1 MDEERIINIINQ
13 RVEIENGKKTISFEK
28 LDDIFSKKLS
38 DEEINN
44 LYSLLEKEHIEI
56 ITGVDESS
64 EFSALEDNSIQITDS
79 TKEYLN
85 EIGKIKL
92 LSPEEEFV
100 LFKKA
105 EKGDEKAKKKLIE
118 SNLRLVVSIA
128 KKYARGNLSFL
139 DLIQEGNI
147 GLMKAVEKFDVSK
160 GYKFSTY
167 ATWWIRQTIT
177 RSIVDKTKI
186 IRLPVHYSELINKY
200 KRYNKLYEQKY
211 NKEPSKAEIASYLNI
226 TVDQVEDII
235 KHTMDVIS
243 LDKKLGDDESCTISE
258 LIPDEN
264 AFIEGNVED
273 KMLSKNFEDLLKE
286 VVYKKENDRRDE
298 VIISLELRNKS
309 DLETLFGIKGLITN
323 VYGYNY
329 PKKIKERYPYINF
342 ENGPEKYVVFDEVK
356 KEEYE
361 FKNLEDLLSYDDLV
375 ISVYG
380 YNDLSESFKANYPN
394 VIFKQSDEKKVYVDH
409 KRKLEIILVSRINE
423 EKTLQELGNIFGIT
437 RERIRQIY
445 GRMLKQLEEKIKR
458 GKTMIEKD
466 VYKKEKLRKEIT
478 ECLQETEKI
487 VNKYG
492 VRLTLK
498 EITASKILESRYFDL
513 KNRIGSIY
521 GKISRIKHSCEMK
534 LSKKKDVTKEEL
546 LIIFN
551 NIKEELKDDKDYFY
565 KIEKRISKLKESRTD
580 SGELKELFAL
590 ESSYRKKISSID
602 QKILDLLIS
611 SISLLPDKYIINIDN
626 LDKYVYVPIYFIM
639 GEKEREIT
647 PYSKILSSLDDE
659 EIIRLEDLRIK
670 ISHMYNKQSYEDIEK
685 VIKEQP
691 LIKEDEQIMRII
703 KKIKDTGF
711 SISEFTKLKAYIN
724 IDDGQK
730 YGETISKNR

>member
-128 KKYARGNLSFL
+128 KKFARGNLSFL

-177 RSIVDKTKI
+177 RSIADKTKI

-521 GKISRIKHSCEMK
+521 GKISRIRHSCEMK

-580 SGELKELFAL
+580 SGELKKLFAL

-639 GEKEREIT
+639 GEKEREIM

-724 IDDGQK
+724 IDNGQK

>member
-521 GKISRIKHSCEMK
+521 GKISRIRHSCEMK

-639 GEKEREIT
+639 GEKEREIM
-647 PYSKILSSLDDE
+647 PYSKILNSLDDE

>member
-309 DLETLFGIKGLITN
+309 DLETLFVIKGLITN

-602 QKILDLLIS
+602 QKVLDLLIS
-611 SISLLPDKYIINIDN
+611 SISLLPDKYIINIDD

-639 GEKEREIT
+639 SENERKIT
-647 PYSKILSSLDDE
+647 PYSKILSFLDDE

>member
-13 RVEIENGKKTISFEK
+13 RVEIENGKKTITFEK

-177 RSIVDKTKI
+177 RSIADKTKI

-521 GKISRIKHSCEMK
+521 GKISRIRHSCEMK

-639 GEKEREIT
+639 GEKEREIM

>member
-177 RSIVDKTKI
+177 RSIADKTKI

-211 NKEPSKAEIASYLNI
+211 NKEPSKSEIASYLNI

-521 GKISRIKHSCEMK
+521 GKISRIRHSCEMK

-639 GEKEREIT
+639 GEKEREIM

>member
-147 GLMKAVEKFDVSK
+147 GLMKAVKKFDVSK

-521 GKISRIKHSCEMK
+521 GKISRIRHSCEMK

-639 GEKEREIT
+639 GEKEREIM

>member
-28 LDDIFSKKLS
+28 LDDIFSKKLT

-177 RSIVDKTKI
+177 RSIADKTKI

-521 GKISRIKHSCEMK
+521 GKISRIRHSCEMK

-580 SGELKELFAL
+580 SGELKKLFAL

-639 GEKEREIT
+639 GEKEREIM

-724 IDDGQK
+724 IDNGQK

>member
-44 LYSLLEKEHIEI
+44 LYSLLEKEHIKI

-147 GLMKAVEKFDVSK
+147 GLMKSVEKFDVSK

-177 RSIVDKTKI
+177 RSIADKTKI

-380 YNDLSESFKANYPN
+380 YNDLSESFKTNYPN

-521 GKISRIKHSCEMK
+521 GKISRIRHSCEMK

-639 GEKEREIT
+639 GEKEREIM

-724 IDDGQK
+724 IDNGQK

>member
-394 VIFKQSDEKKVYVDH
+394 VIFNQSYEKKVYVDH

-521 GKISRIKHSCEMK
+521 GKISRIRHSCEMK

-602 QKILDLLIS
+602 QKVLDLLIS
-611 SISLLPDKYIINIDN
+611 SISLLPDKYIINIDD

-639 GEKEREIT
+639 SENERKIT
-647 PYSKILSSLDDE
+647 PYSKILSFLDDE

>member
-177 RSIVDKTKI
+177 RSIADKTKI

-521 GKISRIKHSCEMK
+521 GKISRIRHSCEMK

-639 GEKEREIT
+639 GEKEREIM

-724 IDDGQK
+724 IDNGQK

>member
-177 RSIVDKTKI
+177 RSIADKTKI

-200 KRYNKLYEQKY
+200 KRYNKLFEQKY

-309 DLETLFGIKGLITN
+309 DLETLFGIRGLITN

-361 FKNLEDLLSYDDLV
+361 LKNLEDLLSYDDLV

-394 VIFKQSDEKKVYVDH
+394 VIFKQSDVKKVYVDH

-478 ECLQETEKI
+478 ECLEETEKI

-521 GKISRIKHSCEMK
+521 GKISRIRHSCEMK

-546 LIIFN
+546 LTIFN
-551 NIKEELKDDKDYFY
+551 NIKEESKDDKDYFY

-602 QKILDLLIS
+602 QKVLDLLIS
-611 SISLLPDKYIINIDN
+611 SISLLPDKYIINIDD

-639 GEKEREIT
+639 GEKEREIM
-647 PYSKILSSLDDE
+647 PYSKILNSLDDE
-659 EIIRLEDLRIK
+659 EIIRLEDLRKK